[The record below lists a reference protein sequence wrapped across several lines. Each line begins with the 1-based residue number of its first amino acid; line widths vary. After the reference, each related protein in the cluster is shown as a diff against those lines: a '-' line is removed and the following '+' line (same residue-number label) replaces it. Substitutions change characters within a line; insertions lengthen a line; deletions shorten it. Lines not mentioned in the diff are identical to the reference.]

1 MDSSLLQDKY
11 VNQDQFKQI
20 LEDNK
25 ILIHAF
31 TNSILE
37 IKDFLTGPFLFLL
50 TDEQGILLAMDYS
63 DDFSESVKRSPIRPG
78 MFFTEQSL
86 GKNAISQAMLHNAP
100 VYFRPE
106 EHESEFFNTWHCYST
121 PLAIDNKNIG
131 YLDVSTINVELQT
144 ELIAITKLL
153 PEHLLNRYKEQFIQH
168 ANDQQPF
175 PLTDRQVHVLKLIAQ
190 GHTIKSIANELNIK
204 ECTVNHH
211 KKIIFEK
218 LGVQSS
224 TEAVLKAV
232 HLSYF

>member
-1 MDSSLLQDKY
+1 MDSSLLHHKY
-11 VNQDQFKQI
+11 VNQDQFDQI
-20 LEDNK
+20 LEHNK
-25 ILIHAF
+25 LLIHAF
-31 TNSILE
+31 INSISE

-50 TDEQGILLAMDYS
+50 TNEQGILLAMDYS
-63 DDFSESVKRSPIRPG
+63 DDFSDSVKRSPIRLG
-78 MFFTEQSL
+78 MFFTEHYC
-86 GKNAISQAMLHNAP
+86 GKNAISEAMLLNAP
-100 VYFRPE
+100 VYLRPE
-106 EHESEFFNTWHCYST
+106 EHGGEFFNTWHCYST
-121 PLAIDNKNIG
+121 PLTVDNKNIG
-131 YLDVSTINVELQT
+131 YLDVSTINIELQT

-153 PEHLLNRYKEQFIQH
+153 PEHLLNRYKEHIVQQT
-168 ANDQQPF
+168 NEQQPF
-175 PLTDRQVHVLKLIAQ
+175 PLTDRQIHVLKLIAQ